1 MGCDMGT
8 TDLCVTS
15 PATGIQVPKGGSHI
29 PPGLPLG
36 PAGPSGMWSAK
47 EAVGEGKPKWRMVGI
62 EYSGSMQWCSLK
74 RKD

>member
-15 PATGIQVPKGGSHI
+15 PVTGIQVSKSGSHT

-36 PAGPSGMWSAK
+36 VAGPSGMWSAK
-47 EAVGEGKPKWRMVGI
+47 DAEGEGRPKWRMVDRIFWKYTVVFTEEEG
-62 EYSGSMQWCSLK
+62 E
-74 RKD
+74 